1 MIYNYDNAMLEFKTS
16 NNIIFN
22 LQLRPRITIV
32 HGDTATGKSF
42 FVNELEQAKISF
54 DELKI
59 PDLNNVIIYDG
70 NKFPED
76 TKSLVMIDRGD
87 LVVTDTLAKKILKT
101 KNLHFLIFMRKP
113 ISLNLTPNYYGT
125 FVRSDNTVTID
136 YRFSERL

>member
-42 FVNELEQAKISF
+42 FVNKLEQAKISF

-76 TKSLVMIDRGD
+76 TKSLVIIDRGD
-87 LVVTDTLAKKILKT
+87 LVVTDTLAKK
-101 KNLHFLIFMRKP
+101 NLENKKF
-113 ISLNLTPNYYGT
+113 T
-125 FVRSDNTVTID
+125 FFNF
-136 YRFSERL
+136 YA